1 MFLGFR
7 KKVLFMKED
16 LQKVKDLL
24 KIRGCSDRTT
34 TNYLSCI
41 NRFKNYYEA
50 KGVKLDSLNEND
62 ILEYLKVNC
71 INIGF
76 SAATINV
83 NRAAIKYYYLVN
95 YNIDFNKTLLPSCK
109 TKSRFPKLITK
120 NQAIQIINNES
131 NLKHKLWIILG
142 YGSGLRISEVATLK
156 VSDILSKEHKIRI
169 VGKGKKERYV
179 PLPNI
184 TLKLLRIYWLKNKDK
199 IINNFL
205 FPGIYKKNKNTHIN
219 PFTIREAFQ
228 KIKNNSNLDD
238 SITFHTLRHSFATE
252 YIKSGGNIWE
262 LKSLLGHSSIN
273 STMIYLHMAE
283 DFSKVSSPL
292 DGVNN
297 V

>member
-1 MFLGFR
+1 MTN
-7 KKVLFMKED
+7 D
-16 LQKVKDLL
+16 LQKVKNLL
-24 KIRGCSDRTT
+24 KLRGCSDRTI

-50 KGVKLDSLNEND
+50 KGVKLETLNEGN
-62 ILEYLKVNC
+62 ILEYLKINC

-76 SAATINV
+76 SAATINI

-95 YNIDFNKTLLPSCK
+95 YNIDFNKNLLPSCK

-120 NQAIQIINNES
+120 NQVIQIINNET

-156 VSDILSKEHKIRI
+156 VSDILSKEHKIRVI
-169 VGKGKKERYV
+169 GKGSKERYV

-184 TLKLLRIYWLKNKDK
+184 TLKLLRIYWIKNKDK
-199 IINNFL
+199 IINDFL
-205 FPGIYKKNKNTHIN
+205 FPGVYKKTKNSHIN
-219 PFTIREAFQ
+219 TFTIKQAFQ
-228 KIKNNSNLDD
+228 KIKENNNLDK
-238 SITFHTLRHSFATE
+238 SFTFHTLRHSFATE
-252 YIKSGGNIWE
+252 YIKSGGDVWE
-262 LKSLLGHSSIN
+262 LRSLLGHSSIN
-273 STMIYLHMAE
+273 STMVYLHMAE

-297 V
+297 G

>member
-1 MFLGFR
+1 MTD
-7 KKVLFMKED
+7 D

-50 KGVKLDSLNEND
+50 KEVDLKNLKEQD

-95 YNIDFNKTLLPSCK
+95 FNIDMNKTLLPSCK
-109 TKSRFPKLITK
+109 VKSRFPKLITK
-120 NQAIQIINNES
+120 QQVIQIVNNES

-156 VSDILSKEHKIRI
+156 VSNILSSEHKMRV
-169 VGKGKKERYV
+169 VGKGNKERYV

-184 TLKLLRIYWLKNKDK
+184 TLKLLRIYYIKNKDK
-199 IINNFL
+199 ITKDYL
-205 FPGIYKKNKNTHIN
+205 FPGIYEKTKQSHIN
-219 PFTIREAFQ
+219 SFTIKEAFQ
-228 KIKNNSNLDD
+228 KIKLNNQLD
-238 SITFHTLRHSFATE
+238 SSFTFHTLRHSYATE
-252 YIKSGGNIWE
+252 FIKNGGDIWE
-262 LKSLLGHSSIN
+262 LKSILGHSSIN

-283 DFSKVSSPL
+283 DFKNVYSPL
-292 DGVNN
+292 NEVQNA
-297 V
+297 